1 MPVLESGDGGQINS
15 EEVRTWLELNCG
27 YSKLPCLSWH
37 PVALELVLFFYTQ
50 PVVAASGF
58 LLLV

>member
-1 MPVLESGDGGQINS
+1 MPMLESGDGGQINL
-15 EEVRTWLELNCG
+15 EKARTWLGLNHG

-37 PVALELVLFFYTQ
+37 PVALEFVLFSYTR
-50 PVVAASGF
+50 PVVAVPGF